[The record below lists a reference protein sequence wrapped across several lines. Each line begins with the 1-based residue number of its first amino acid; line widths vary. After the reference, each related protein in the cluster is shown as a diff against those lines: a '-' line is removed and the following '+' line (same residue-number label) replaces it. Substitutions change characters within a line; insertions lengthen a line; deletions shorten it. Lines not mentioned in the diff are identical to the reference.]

1 MRGVIAAPRLITPS
15 KHQMAKIT
23 LERDQAGKLQG
34 LSEADKRAYGRFR
47 KALEGM
53 APGDTMAF
61 EFKIPR
67 SPVFHRRHFA
77 ILGAIFDAQD
87 QFTDRDQ
94 MRCWMTVGAGH
105 CEYVPAADG
114 GLIAMP
120 KSVAYDAL
128 DDAEFAEHHRSV
140 IAFLREPH
148 ACQFLWPMMTP
159 AGAEAMVESILSEF
173 ER

>member
-1 MRGVIAAPRLITPS
+1 
-15 KHQMAKIT
+15 MAKVT
-23 LERDQAGKLQG
+23 LERAETGKLDG
-34 LSEADKRAYGRFR
+34 LSDADKRAYGRFR
-47 KALEGM
+47 KAIERM
-53 APGDTMAF
+53 APGDTLAF
-61 EFKIPR
+61 EFKLPR

-77 ILGAIFDAQD
+77 ILGAVFDAQD

-94 MRCWMTVGAGH
+94 MRCWLQVGAGH

-128 DDAEFAEHHRSV
+128 DDVEFAEHHRSV

-148 ACQFLWPMMTP
+148 AYQFLWPQMSA
-159 AGAEAMVESILSEF
+159 AGAEGMVESILAEF

>member
-1 MRGVIAAPRLITPS
+1 MHGAIAAPRLITPS

-23 LERDQAGKLQG
+23 LERDGSGKLQG

-87 QFTDRDQ
+87 TFTDRVQ
-94 MRCWMTVGAGH
+94 MRKWLEVGAGH
-105 CEYVPAADG
+105 ADYVPGADG
-114 GLIAMP
+114 DLVAIP
-120 KSVAYDAL
+120 KSIDFESL

-148 ACQFLWPMMTP
+148 AYRFLWPQMSA
-159 AGAEAMVESILSEF
+159 AGAEAMVESILGEF